1 MKLMTDG
8 RREMSELKP
17 CEICGDS
24 ECEDAA
30 IQYYI
35 DKWQE
40 AEAFLLYREAEIQR
54 LLRWQA
60 DACVRIDALG
70 DKIRKREDYL
80 RQIAANSALCMGCS
94 ASWIAELALK
104 EESEHD

>member
-1 MKLMTDG
+1 
-8 RREMSELKP
+8 MSERKP

-24 ECEDAA
+24 DCEDAA

-54 LLRWQA
+54 LIRGQA
-60 DACVRIDALG
+60 AMYERIDALG
-70 DKIRKREDYL
+70 EKIRKREDYL
-80 RQIAANSALCMGCS
+80 RQIAANSELCMGCS
-94 ASWIAELALK
+94 ASRIAEFALK
-104 EESEHD
+104 EEE